1 MTLETDHALS
11 QDATFRKKVE
21 VAMSRRAK
29 TIQGESQGTL
39 RKRQW
44 DKRQSLA
51 TRVLDNPSAF
61 ISVFSLHVASDAAI
75 TSSSSDT
82 DIETKIGEVW
92 EDVAGVSGQD
102 LL

>member
-11 QDATFRKKVE
+11 QDATFRKKIE
-21 VAMSRRAK
+21 VAISRQAK
-29 TIQGESQGTL
+29 AIQGESQGTL

-51 TRVLDNPSAF
+51 TRVLDSPNDW
-61 ISVFSLHVASDAAI
+61 IGVFSLHVASDAAI
-75 TSSSSDT
+75 TSSSTDT
-82 DIETKIGEVW
+82 DIENKVSDVW
-92 EDVAGVSGQD
+92 EDIAGVTGQD